1 MKLRKMV
8 ERAIELYNGSIEIEL
23 ENNNKTSK
31 NIPVLIIDEDIV
43 SEGKVLSVREITKII
58 KNKNDLL
65 TID

>member
-1 MKLRKMV
+1 MV